1 MTEYDE
7 GLGKRLSSTSQGY
20 SIPEAAR
27 QLGVS
32 AVTIRRYIK
41 QGKLE
46 ANKVEGKFGSE
57 YRIPALP
64 SELLGQEE
72 DQPAQQ
78 PLSYTVLL
86 EEIQRLNHEMG
97 YWQGRCEEL
106 ANQLKLLTAP
116 KLPWWKRL
124 FRR

>member
-7 GLGKRLSSTSQGY
+7 GLGKGLSSTSQGY

>member
-1 MTEYDE
+1 MTECDE
-7 GLGKRLSSTSQGY
+7 GLSKGLSSTSQGY

-46 ANKVEGKFGSE
+46 ANKVQGKFGSE

-78 PLSYTVLL
+78 PLNYTVLL

>member
-1 MTEYDE
+1 MAEHDE
-7 GLGKRLSSTSQGY
+7 RLGKGLSSTNQGY

-32 AVTIRRYIK
+32 AVTIRRYIR

-46 ANKVEGKFGSE
+46 ADKVEGKFGSE

-64 SELLGQEE
+64 SELLGQTE
-72 DQPAQQ
+72 DRPAEQ
-78 PLSYTVLL
+78 PLSYTALL
-86 EEIQRLNHEMG
+86 EEIQQLNRELG

-106 ANQLKLLTAP
+106 AGQLKLLTAP
-116 KLPWWKRL
+116 KLPWWKRV
-124 FRR
+124 FRL

>member
-1 MTEYDE
+1 VTECDE
-7 GLGKRLSSTSQGY
+7 GLGRGLSSTSQGY

-78 PLSYTVLL
+78 PLNYTVLL